1 MTATFADKTLTK
13 DAYVLIGESLS
24 SALIQIKDPDPARI
38 VIATSLP
45 AADVTDGIV
54 LDSNGLSE
62 IAFNELDAT
71 DKIYGI
77 AISGETSVG
86 GFTVAAA

>member
-1 MTATFADKTLTK
+1 MTTTITDKTLTK

-24 SALIQIKDPDPARI
+24 SALIQVKGPDPARI

-54 LDSNGLSE
+54 LDQNDLSVV
-62 IAFNELDAT
+62 AFNDLSAT